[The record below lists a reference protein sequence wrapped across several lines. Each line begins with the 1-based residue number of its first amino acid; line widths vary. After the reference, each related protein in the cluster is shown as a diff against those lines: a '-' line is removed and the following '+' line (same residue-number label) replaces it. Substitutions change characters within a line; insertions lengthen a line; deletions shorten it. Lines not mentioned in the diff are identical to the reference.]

1 MSGAAG
7 PGAALARLR
16 VLLVDDDALMLDIVG
31 EQLRQLG
38 VVEIATAAD
47 GAGAI
52 AAFDQAGA
60 KPDLVVADLQMPGV
74 DGFQLLTG
82 LAERRYDGGVIL
94 LSGQEDRVLN
104 SASLMAQ
111 FHQLRV
117 LAALPKPPAP
127 EALARA
133 IGQLG

>member
-1 MSGAAG
+1 MQA
-7 PGAALARLR
+7 PPLARLR
-16 VLLVDDDALMLDIVG
+16 VLLVDDDCFMLATLS
-31 EQLRQLG
+31 EQLEQLG
-38 VVEIATAAD
+38 VVDIASAAD
-47 GAGAI
+47 GARGI
-52 AAFDQAGA
+52 AAFDLASP
-60 KPDLVVADLQMPGV
+60 KPDLVVADLQMPGL

-94 LSGQEDRVLN
+94 LSGQEDRILN

-117 LAALPKPPAP
+117 LAALPKPPSP

-133 IGQLG
+133 IAQLR

>member
-1 MSGAAG
+1 MDAQ
-7 PGAALARLR
+7 PFARLR
-16 VLLVDDDALMLDIVG
+16 VLLVDDDSFMLATVS
-31 EQLRQLG
+31 EQLGQLG
-38 VVEIATAAD
+38 VVCIATAAD
-47 GAGAI
+47 GARAI
-52 AAFDQAGA
+52 AAFDLASP
-60 KPDLVVADLQMPGV
+60 KPDLVVADLQMPGL

-117 LAALPKPPAP
+117 LAALPKPPSRA
-127 EALARA
+127 ALERA
-133 IGQLG
+133 IEQLQ